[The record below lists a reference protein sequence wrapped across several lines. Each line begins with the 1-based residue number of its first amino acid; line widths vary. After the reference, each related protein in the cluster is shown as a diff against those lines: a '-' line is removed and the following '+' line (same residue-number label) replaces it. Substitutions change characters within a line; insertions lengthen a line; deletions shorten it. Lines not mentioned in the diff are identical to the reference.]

1 MSNNECEN
9 AGGLAPK
16 RAQNKMNHLP
26 PLSIIIM
33 SQTSAE
39 FIEVFLEM
47 RHEADTEGVA
57 GVQPLLLHQEV
68 HRLGETLVVTHSEAL
83 HAARLQ

>member
-1 MSNNECEN
+1 M
-9 AGGLAPK
+9 
-16 RAQNKMNHLP
+16 LP
-26 PLSIIIM
+26 
-33 SQTSAE
+33 TSAE

-68 HRLGETLVVTHSEAL
+68 HRLCETLVVAHSETL

>member
-1 MSNNECEN
+1 MC
-9 AGGLAPK
+9 
-16 RAQNKMNHLP
+16 R
-26 PLSIIIM
+26 
-33 SQTSAE
+33 TSAE

-57 GVQPLLLHQEV
+57 SVQPLLLHQEV
-68 HRLGETLVVTHSEAL
+68 HRLGEALVVAHSEAL